1 LVNMTAKK
9 EKRTDPHPPVDRLLK
24 MYRDMVT
31 IRAFEERAGE
41 MYASGAMPG
50 LVHLY
55 SGQEAV
61 AVGVCAALNTD
72 DYIASHH
79 RGHGHCIAKGAR
91 VDLMFAELLGRLPG
105 YCRGKGG
112 SMHIAD
118 PLTGNLGTT
127 GIVGGGIPIATG
139 AALSAKLR
147 GTKQVGVCF
156 FGDGALNQGILFES
170 MNLASIWKL
179 PVIFVCENNLYGEFT
194 ASDTVTAGRQYTTR
208 GQVFSIPS
216 KEVDG
221 MDVLAVHHA
230 AAAAVQKARS
240 GKGPTFLVCNTYRFK
255 GHHAGDQKQSYKREQ
270 ETEEWTKRDPIPRLS
285 KWLISNKLVDQAILS
300 KIEEEVEVLVRK
312 GLDFAQ
318 NAPEPGPD
326 ELMKHIYADTK
337 IDNKAL

>member
-1 LVNMTAKK
+1 
-9 EKRTDPHPPVDRLLK
+9 
-24 MYRDMVT
+24 
-31 IRAFEERAGE
+31 
-41 MYASGAMPG
+41 MPG

-61 AVGVCAALNTD
+61 AVGVCAALNPD

-156 FGDGALNQGILFES
+156 FGDGALNQGILFET

-179 PVIFVCENNLYGEFT
+179 PVILVCENNLYGEFT
-194 ASDTVTAGRQYTTR
+194 ASETVTAGKQHTSR

-221 MDVLAVHHA
+221 MDVLAVHRA
-230 AAAAVQKARS
+230 ATDAVGKARS

-255 GHHAGDQKQSYKREQ
+255 GHHAGDQKQSYKQEQ
-270 ETEEWTKRDPIPRLS
+270 EKKEWTRKDPIPRLS
-285 KWLISNKLVDQAILS
+285 QWMLSERLADRSTLS
-300 KIEEEVEVLVRK
+300 KIEKEVEVMIQQGVE
-312 GLDFAQ
+312 FAQ

-326 ELMKHIYADTK
+326 ELMKHVFAE
-337 IDNKAL
+337 

>member
-1 LVNMTAKK
+1 
-9 EKRTDPHPPVDRLLK
+9 
-24 MYRDMVT
+24 MVT
-31 IRAFEERAGE
+31 IRGFEERAGDL
-41 MYASGAMPG
+41 YARGGMPG
-50 LVHLY
+50 LVHLC

-61 AVGVCAALNTD
+61 AVGVCAALRID

-105 YCRGKGG
+105 YCKGKGG

-118 PLTGNLGTT
+118 PSTGNLGTT

-147 GTKQVGVCF
+147 GTTQVAVCF
-156 FGDGALNQGILFES
+156 FGDGALNQGTFFES

-194 ASDTVTAGRQYTTR
+194 ASDTVTAGKHYKAR

-216 KEVDG
+216 EEVDG
-221 MDVLAVHHA
+221 MDVLAVYHCVDE
-230 AAAAVQKARS
+230 AVRKARA
-240 GKGPTFLVCNTYRFK
+240 GKGPTFLVCNTYRFT
-255 GHHAGDQKQSYKREQ
+255 GHHAGDQDQDYKKVKER
-270 ETEEWTKRDPIPRLS
+270 EEWAKRDPIPHFSR
-285 KWLISNKLVDQAILS
+285 WLISQDLVDQGLLS
-300 KIEEEVEVLVRK
+300 DIEAEVEQLIQK
-312 GLDFAQ
+312 GLEFAQ

-326 ELMKHIYADTK
+326 ELMKDVYAE
-337 IDNKAL
+337 